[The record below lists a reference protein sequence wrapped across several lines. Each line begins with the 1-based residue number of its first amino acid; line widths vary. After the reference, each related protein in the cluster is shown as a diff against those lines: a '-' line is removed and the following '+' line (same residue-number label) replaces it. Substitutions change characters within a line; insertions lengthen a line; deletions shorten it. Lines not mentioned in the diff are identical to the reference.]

1 MNELL
6 KIVISV
12 EGEEK
17 LVYKTGTVGKEEPL
31 LSMLFPEYIPGEII
45 PYNSIRFK
53 KNLNKYDSRNIWK
66 PLI

>member
-6 KIVISV
+6 KIVISL
-12 EGEEK
+12 EGEEI
-17 LVYKTGTVGKEEPL
+17 LVHKSKDNPL
-31 LSMLFPEYIPGEII
+31 IAMLFPEYIPGEII

-53 KNLNKYDSRNIWK
+53 KNLNNYDSRNIWK